1 MRVHRALSLFAV
13 ATVLGPLALPGAVSA
28 SARASGDRAVAQA
41 DGLFGPY
48 AATRVGRSW
57 PEAVTT
63 GDVTGDGRP
72 DVLLSTLSYD
82 DPELDYKL
90 LVYAQRGD
98 GTLAPPVLYATEL
111 GWQDDDGAGLALLD
125 VDGDDR
131 LDVALGT
138 DRGVQIFRQTAG
150 GVLTDAGLVA
160 GTAHTR
166 WVAALDMD
174 RDADTDLVA
183 SGYEGSTLLTQDG
196 GWFTASAVTT
206 KPTRDVA
213 AGDLDGDGLG
223 DVVSVYGRELTVH
236 HRAGGGWREVRHPM
250 AYVESNAPDGLEVAD
265 LSGDGRADLAVALGG
280 NLPDGRLNVFTQTP
294 AGELAAPVTYLTPD
308 MPGALT
314 AADVNGDG
322 RTDLVNIHN
331 GWLRLAAL
339 IQAPDGTLGSR
350 VFARLPYAT
359 WYNRQGLALGDVNS
373 DGRPDAVIA
382 DYNSGLVV
390 VPNTGGPVPAV
401 DAHVWVTATTP
412 ADGATGVP
420 TTAQPRIVVR
430 HRLDPESINYNT
442 VFMIRADGRSAYG
455 DLAYDAASG
464 TITLTPDPPLRPGE
478 TYQLVVGRLK
488 TPDGTV
494 SEVPA
499 VFHFTTA

>member
-1 MRVHRALSLFAV
+1 
-13 ATVLGPLALPGAVSA
+13 
-28 SARASGDRAVAQA
+28 
-41 DGLFGPY
+41 
-48 AATRVGRSW
+48 
-57 PEAVTT
+57 
-63 GDVTGDGRP
+63 
-72 DVLLSTLSYD
+72 
-82 DPELDYKL
+82 
-90 LVYAQRGD
+90 
-98 GTLAPPVLYATEL
+98 
-111 GWQDDDGAGLALLD
+111 
-125 VDGDDR
+125 
-131 LDVALGT
+131 VALGT
-138 DRGVQIFRQTAG
+138 DRGVQIFRQAAG
-150 GVLTDAGLVA
+150 GVLADAGLVA
-160 GTAHTR
+160 GTAHAR

-174 RDADTDLVA
+174 RDGDTDLVA

-196 GWFTASAVTT
+196 GWFTASLVTT

-236 HRAGGGWREVRHPM
+236 HRTGGGWREVRHQM

-322 RTDLVNIHN
+322 RTDLVNVHN
-331 GWLRLAAL
+331 GWSRLAAL
-339 IQAPDGTLGSR
+339 IQAPDGTLGAR
-350 VFARLPYAT
+350 AFARLPYAT
-359 WYNRQGLALGDVNS
+359 WYNRQGLALGDINS

-390 VPNTGGPVPAV
+390 VPNAGGPVPAP

-420 TTAQPRIVVR
+420 TTMQPRIVVR

-455 DLAYDAASG
+455 DLAYDAATG

-478 TYQLVVGRLK
+478 RYQLVVGRLK
-488 TPDGTV
+488 TSDGTI